1 MNNKLFEIAKWL
13 LIISMTIA
21 IIILWRGNH
30 NLQSSYEALKMDGT
44 YITNY
49 QSKTIREL
57 KKENSELYD
66 SIKKLK
72 NVKQA
77 MIIKYKYVYNGD
89 TVYIPRVLPSI
100 STPVPDKSHIQTYT
114 KNTDTLSY
122 KLLIKGDTIDWYKL
136 DFTLNEKLTII
147 NREENNSNEAT
158 ITTNTGGGTVTGT
171 QIFNQKRNPNSFFNR
186 FSFGVQTGVGYGI
199 ISKKPDI
206 YVGVGVTFRL
216 NKIK

>member
-1 MNNKLFEIAKWL
+1 M
-13 LIISMTIA
+13 
-21 IIILWRGNH
+21 
-30 NLQSSYEALKMDGT
+30 
-44 YITNY
+44 
-49 QSKTIREL
+49 
-57 KKENSELYD
+57 
-66 SIKKLK
+66 
-72 NVKQA
+72 
-77 MIIKYKYVYNGD
+77 
-89 TVYIPRVLPSI
+89 
-100 STPVPDKSHIQTYT
+100 PDKSHIQTYT

-186 FSFGVQTGVGYGI
+186 FSFGAQTGVGYGI